1 MIKTVIFSMILPVLA
16 GGGLV
21 ALCWLLPPFRKWRWL
36 SSACFGLALAVGV
49 FASFVAE
56 NGVPPFPPA
65 ERAQWVGSID
75 LQAIGSAL
83 ERTGLAAVTELVG
96 SGHLTSLHTLCLRD
110 ASWISK
116 QLLLALLRAVRPR
129 AHAWCT
135 PTPCPTPP
143 SVHC

>member
-1 MIKTVIFSMILPVLA
+1 MRLSEWAIDPHNLLDADGTLSFGGADGHATDAVLA
-16 GGGLV
+16 CALLGADGG
-21 ALCWLLPPFRKWRWL
+21 
-36 SSACFGLALAVGV
+36 
-49 FASFVAE
+49 
-56 NGVPPFPPA
+56 